1 MGKTHHGE
9 HDMTTTK
16 TPTQHKPA
24 EAARQ
29 LLKSHGA
36 LTAPIDV
43 RHLAAKLKIDV
54 LYEDLDDDI
63 SGFLLLKNNK
73 PYIAI
78 NKSHHPNRQRFSLA
92 HEIAHFVLHSN
103 PQKSLFVD
111 RLVYFRNVASKSGE
125 VREEI
130 EANTFA
136 AELLMPEF
144 LLRNELK
151 NYGEEL
157 DENDIFKLAN
167 AFGVSSE
174 AMGYRL
180 ANLNWIKTA

>member
-1 MGKTHHGE
+1 
-9 HDMTTTK
+9 MTTTK
-16 TPTQHKPA
+16 KTPIQRKPA

-29 LLKSHGA
+29 LLNAHGA
-36 LTAPIDV
+36 STPPIDV
-43 RHLAAKLKIDV
+43 RYLASKLKINI
-54 LYEDLDDDI
+54 LFEDLDDDI
-63 SGFLLLKNNK
+63 SAFLLLKNNSA
-73 PYIAI
+73 YIAI

-92 HEIAHFVLHSN
+92 HEIAHFVLHAS

-111 RLVYFRNVASKSGE
+111 RLVYYRNVASKSGE

-136 AELLMPEF
+136 AELLMPEL
-144 LLRNELK
+144 LLREELK

-167 AFGVSSE
+167 TFGVSSE

-180 ANLNWIKTA
+180 ANLNWIKAA